1 MSERTDAL
9 HIFTNKS
16 GNYNKLSD
24 GEPIGESIISDL
36 LKYFITLFKYEYRY
50 NYYNWQKIY
59 DYDDDD
65 DDDNNIEKNT
75 CYYDLLRDS
84 NFKIKSKII
93 NFIKK
98 NPNEFRIEIPEEV
111 INSESN
117 INYIRDGSFED
128 GKYPYLKVKKHN
140 KDSFCYYI
148 PDITINE
155 NYREKALLKIDLIK
169 LNELFKSYNYKSID
183 ELFILDF
190 YKDFKSKID
199 TLKNKIIIDDDSIST
214 AIKEDIIKKLKIIY
228 NIANPNKK
236 MDNMIEK
243 QITSRAQKLA
253 DLDIFYNKIEGGEGG
268 NKDVTINTIEDSN
281 DLNEIINIINSIN
294 NDQNEIN
301 SKKHLKIDIDNHD
314 NEADNIADYI
324 CPLNYDDITSIIKNN
339 TKKYK
344 KYLAIIYFIKNITK
358 KTSGGA
364 LPNKAPL
371 NNINKNPNQLVPN
384 QLVPNQQVPNQQVP
398 NQQPIKNNIEQKS
411 VYTNNYDTN
420 NLQTSNILD
429 VLINTYINLVNRY
442 IDIYSKAGGTDEQ
455 LVKYKKYIK
464 DVLKND
470 EDEDGDETFNNNGKG
485 SQGSVVVPVHQH
497 DAVPDHV
504 DVPEEEKDLSI
515 LKAKVT
521 LNIKNLKIFHEY
533 LIKTNDYIISLLTIL
548 NSKLN
553 DLKNIPY
560 ATEYIEYIN
569 NIKNIFKLDYINRE
583 TKNYCLIIKDLQ
595 DYSNKVLKLYDTSK
609 QTYDIYIN
617 SRAYYLSNKQTD
629 PKLLKT
635 YNDLNKD
642 INEIYLIE
650 KSSSNNPFINLL
662 KLIEPKGD
670 LFNLIELLKE
680 TNHNNIYNSKN
691 VKNNDN
697 DEESELIYEKI
708 WNDYNNGIS
717 SNNTYNGNSR
727 NFFRYIDEGE
737 KLKNSII
744 INDLDPEIVLK
755 VTIQDKIV
763 FILLIFIIR
772 TISIVIIELLIEYN
786 ILKSLLSAIIT
797 YILLY
802 LTILLLF
809 IIFINLDSYKL
820 RIIFNYVNMHANTSN
835 IVIHIVLFSIFAFLV
850 IILIQTDNYI
860 NNVIDIFDYTYIYN
874 YLFDFSFGKMLNSE
888 FENNISPDEKIK
900 LFYRLDIV
908 SMIIFIFT
916 GMLVILI

>member
-50 NYYNWQKIY
+50 NYYNWQKI
-59 DYDDDD
+59 DDDD
-65 DDDNNIEKNT
+65 DDDNNIEKST
-75 CYYDLLRDS
+75 CYYDLLLHDS

-199 TLKNKIIIDDDSIST
+199 TLKNKIIIDDESISF

-236 MDNMIEK
+236 MDSIIEE
-243 QITSRAQKLA
+243 QIKLRAKKLA

-268 NKDVTINTIEDSN
+268 NKDVTINTIENSE

-294 NDQNEIN
+294 NDQNEID

-314 NEADNIADYI
+314 NEADNIADYT
-324 CPLNYDDITSIIKNN
+324 CPQNYDDITSIIKNN

-344 KYLAIIYFIKNITK
+344 KYLAIIYFIKNIITK

-384 QLVPNQQVPNQQVP
+384 QPVPNQPVPNQLVP

-442 IDIYSKAGGTDEQ
+442 IDICSKAGGTDEQ
-455 LVKYKKYIK
+455 VVKYKKYIK
-464 DVLKND
+464 EVLKND
-470 EDEDGDETFNNNGKG
+470 EDEDGDETFNNNGQG
-485 SQGSVVVPVHQH
+485 SQGS
-497 DAVPDHV
+497 V
-504 DVPEEEKDLSI
+504 DVPEEEKDFSI
-515 LKAKVT
+515 LKAEVT
-521 LNIKNLKIFHEY
+521 LNIKNLKTFHEY

-583 TKNYCLIIKDLQ
+583 TKNYCIIIKELQ

-609 QTYDIYIN
+609 QTYDIYSN
-617 SRAYYLSNKQTD
+617 SRAYFLSNTQKTD
-629 PKLLKT
+629 PKLVKK
-635 YNDLNKD
+635 YNKLNKD

-650 KSSSNNPFINLL
+650 KSPPSNNPFNNLL
-662 KLIEPKGD
+662 KLIEQPNGD

-860 NNVIDIFDYTYIYN
+860 NNVIDIFDYTYVYN